1 MSRRIFH
8 TLLSVED
15 ALDRL
20 SRHYTPRPKGVE
32 TVPLSEAS
40 GRVLARHIEAEI
52 DVPPFDRATMDGFAV
67 QAEDTYPAEEE
78 RAVTLRVIGHIG
90 AGDQPDLSLTPG
102 VAVEISTGAPIPS
115 GANAVVMVEY
125 TWREDELVHIYRP
138 VTPGEN
144 VMGAGSDIMAGEL
157 VLRSGDLLTPRE
169 TGLLSALGVTDV
181 EIYRKPRVAV
191 LSTGNEIVEPGSPLR
206 YGQIYDINVRT
217 ISDSAAEHGG
227 IVEYLGIV
235 QDDPDVLQI
244 KLGEAVRGHDLVI
257 ASGGTS
263 AGVGDLLHRVID
275 NLGEPGILVHGVSMK
290 PGKPI
295 IIALVDDTPFFGL
308 PGYPTSALMSFILFV
323 KPTLRQMAGLPAHH
337 EGKSVHAKTA
347 QRIHA
352 AGGRRVYKPVNLVR
366 TDTGDYVVYP
376 VPSGSG
382 AITTLAEADGYLVIP
397 EHRTF
402 LDADEAVQV
411 QLLSPWIQPA
421 DLTIIGS
428 HCVGID
434 GLLLLLRGAGLRF
447 KSKVINTGSSG
458 GFSAI
463 RRGEADIAGVHLLD
477 DATGMYNTSF
487 LERFEVADL
496 AVLIRGYRR
505 QQGLIVLKGNPKKV
519 QDFTD
524 LTRRELRFINRN
536 AGSGTRIL
544 LNYHLRRIATATDT
558 ALDDLTSR
566 ITGYRI
572 EAKSHTAV
580 AVAVLHGKADVGL
593 GIRPVAERYG
603 LGFLPVADEQFDF
616 LVRKDR
622 VNKPIVQAFL
632 ETLRSDGF
640 KSTLRDRLPG
650 IDPLAET
657 GIRLHPRDP

>member
-1 MSRRIFH
+1 MSRRIFR
-8 TLLSVED
+8 TLLSVDD
-15 ALDRL
+15 ALERL

-32 TVPLSEAS
+32 AVPLAAAS

-67 QAEDTYPAEEE
+67 QAEDTYSAEED
-78 RAVTLRVIGHIG
+78 RAVTLRVVGSIG
-90 AGDQPDLSLTPG
+90 AGDQPDLSLTAG
-102 VAVEISTGAPIPS
+102 AAVEISTGAPIPS

-125 TWREDELVHIYRP
+125 TWREDASVHIYRP

-144 VMGAGSDIMAGEL
+144 VMGAGYDIMAGEL
-157 VLRSGDLLTPRE
+157 VLRDGALLTPRE
-169 TGLLSALGVTDV
+169 TGLLSSLGVTEV
-181 EIYRKPRVAV
+181 EVYRRPRVAV
-191 LSTGNEIVEPGSPLR
+191 LSTGNEVVEPGTPLR

-217 ISDSAAEHGG
+217 ISDSVAEHGG
-227 IVEYLGIV
+227 LVEFLGIV
-235 QDDPDVLQI
+235 RDDPDALQAT
-244 KLGEAVRGHDLVI
+244 LREAIRGHDLVI

-263 AGVGDLLHRVID
+263 AGVGDLLHRVIND
-275 NLGEPGILVHGVSMK
+275 LGEPGILVHGVSMK
-290 PGKPI
+290 PGKPL

-308 PGYPTSALMSFILFV
+308 PGYPTSALMSFAIFV
-323 KPTLRQMAGLPAHH
+323 KPTLRRMAGLPAHH
-337 EGKSVHAKTA
+337 EGKAVSAKIA

-352 AGGRRVYKPVNLVR
+352 AGGRREYKPVNLVR
-366 TDTGDYVVYP
+366 TATGDYVAYP

-382 AITTLAEADGYLVIP
+382 AITTLAEADGYVVIP
-397 EHRTF
+397 AHRTF
-402 LDADEAVQV
+402 LDDDEAVEV

-421 DLTIIGS
+421 DLTVIGS

-434 GLLLLLRGAGLRF
+434 ALLLLLRAEGSPV
-447 KSKVINTGSSG
+447 KSKVLNTGSSG

-463 RRGEADIAGVHLLD
+463 RRGEADVAGVHLLD
-477 DATGMYNTSF
+477 DATGTYNLSF

-505 QQGLIVLKGNPKKV
+505 QQGFIVPTGNPKQV
-519 QDFTD
+519 QGVTD
-524 LTRRELRFINRN
+524 LVHRPLRFINRN

-544 LNYHLRRIATATDT
+544 LDYHLRRLATATRV
-558 ALDDLTSR
+558 AVGDLTTR
-566 ITGYRI
+566 IDGYRV

-616 LVRKDR
+616 LVRVDR
-622 VNKPIVQAFL
+622 LCKPVVQAFL
-632 ETLRSDGF
+632 EVLRSDRF
-640 KSTLRDRLPG
+640 KSALQHLPG
-650 IDPLAET
+650 IEPLAET
-657 GIRLHPRDP
+657 GVRLHPRDL

>member
-1 MSRRIFH
+1 MSRRIFR

-15 ALDRL
+15 AMNRF
-20 SRHYTPRPKGVE
+20 SRHYAARPKGVE
-32 TVPLSEAS
+32 VVPLSEAS
-40 GRVLARHIEAEI
+40 GRVLARHIEAGI

-67 QAEDTYPAEEE
+67 QAADTYPAEED
-78 RAVTLRVIGHIG
+78 RAVTLRVIGGIG

-102 VAVEISTGAPIPS
+102 AAVEISTGAPIPS

-125 TWREDELVHIYRP
+125 TWREDASVHVYRP

-157 VLRSGDLLTPRE
+157 VLRSGDLITPRE

-181 EIYRKPRVAV
+181 EVYRKPRVAV
-191 LSTGNEIVEPGSPLR
+191 LSTGNEIVEPGSLLR

-217 ISDSAAEHGG
+217 ISDSVAEHGG
-227 IVEYLGIV
+227 IVEFLGIV
-235 QDDPDVLQI
+235 RDDPDELRI
-244 KLGEAVRGHDLVI
+244 KLREAVRGHDLVI

-263 AGVGDLLHRVID
+263 AGVGDLLHRVIND
-275 NLGEPGILVHGVSMK
+275 LGEPGILVHGVSMK
-290 PGKPI
+290 PGKPL

-308 PGYPTSALMSFILFV
+308 PGYPTSALMSFSLFV

-337 EGKSVHAKTA
+337 EGRTVPAKVA

-352 AGGRRVYKPVNLVR
+352 AGGRREYKPVNLVQ
-366 TDTGDYVVYP
+366 TATGDYAVYP

-434 GLLLLLRGAGLRF
+434 ALLLLLRDAGSRV
-447 KSKVINTGSSG
+447 KSKVLNTGSSG

-463 RRGEADIAGVHLLD
+463 RRGEADVAGVHLLD
-477 DATGMYNTSF
+477 DATGTYNTPF

-496 AVLIRGYRR
+496 VVLIRGYRR
-505 QQGLIVLKGNPKKV
+505 QQGFIVLKGNPKKV
-519 QDFTD
+519 RGFTD
-524 LTRRELRFINRN
+524 LTRRKLRFINRN

-544 LNYHLRRIATATDT
+544 LDYHLRRIATSTHT
-558 ALDDLTSR
+558 TVGDLTSR
-566 ITGYRI
+566 IDGYRL

-603 LGFLPVADEQFDF
+603 LAFLPVADEQFDF
-616 LVRKDR
+616 LVRTDR
-622 VNKPIVQAFL
+622 LHKPVVKAFL
-632 ETLRSDGF
+632 EVLRSDRF
-640 KSTLRDRLPG
+640 KSALRRLPG

-657 GIRLHPRDP
+657 GVRLHPRDP